1 MQVDVSK
8 LQVYQYNLFLM
19 FKHNLFL
26 CLFNHLD
33 LIDKNHLKTSFKLL
47 FVYFCIG
54 YKLKFYKKSIIYE
67 FIIGKK
73 EVV

>member
-8 LQVYQYNLFLM
+8 LQVYHYNLFLM

-33 LIDKNHLKTSFKLL
+33 LNHIKDKKILL
-47 FVYFCIG
+47 NDLLYLVFCI
-54 YKLKFYKKSIIYE
+54 FAVKKILYSLTKRE
-67 FIIGKK
+67 
-73 EVV
+73 

>member
-33 LIDKNHLKTSFKLL
+33 FADKK
-47 FVYFCIG
+47 
-54 YKLKFYKKSIIYE
+54 
-67 FIIGKK
+67 
-73 EVV
+73 